1 MQKCPSCG
9 KKMPD
14 IAHFCGRCGC
24 QLNDATIKVLKRPL
38 SSIQRQYV
46 AVSATDTE
54 SHAAPSSKLPDKL
67 PDPLRRIIT
76 ALLVRARDLEP
87 EMVPAS
93 QVAQQKTAIV
103 GVSDWGWV
111 PVLALISMLGVFS
124 VAYAY
129 TAARDGG
136 NGAGK
141 AELFFWVGLL
151 LIFVPSVIRLLSP
164 QASRFERIS
173 LLCVTG
179 ISFYLVNMM
188 ESPLY
193 FSSFDEFLHWSTVNN
208 IASSGHLFGNNP
220 LLPVSPF
227 YPGLEIVTDGL
238 AKLSGLS
245 TFISGIIVVGMA
257 RLVMVLALFSLY
269 EVITKSA
276 RIAGIAMILYMANP
290 HFLYFDAQFAYES
303 LALPLAT
310 LVLFVAARHET
321 LNGGRYWT
329 ARIVLIACIILAAVV
344 VTHHVTD
351 FVFDGFLLLWTV
363 IFIVQHLTRMHQAKG
378 RQQRSPLLW
387 ITLFGI
393 LASFA
398 WISLP
403 GNPVVNYLFSS
414 FTTIFNELGQLVH
427 GAGGGR
433 QLFVAYSGQ
442 PTPLWERFLLLAS
455 VTIIVLSL
463 PFSLLCLWLRYR
475 SNAFVWMLGIVSL
488 FYPVSLVLRLTD
500 SGSEIS
506 DRASAFLFIS
516 VACVLA
522 IFITQFWP
530 AQRLRWKHTSLLTGV
545 IAVVFLGGII
555 LGNGSTSAIL
565 PGPYMVSAD
574 GRSIEPEGIQSAKW
588 AYSYLGPNN
597 RIATDRVNQLLMST
611 FGGQRPVTPTEDKI
625 DEGAIFFSSS
635 LGSYEISVL
644 QQAQVRY
651 LVVDLRLSTG
661 LPYVGFYFDQGEP
674 GAFQRTAP
682 IARKDLTKFNT
693 IPQINRVYD
702 SGNIAIYDVGG
713 LINAPQQP

>member
-1 MQKCPSCG
+1 MQHCPFCKSE
-9 KKMPD
+9 MPD
-14 IAHFCGRCGC
+14 NAHFCGYCGHE
-24 QLNDATIKVLKRPL
+24 LNNNTIKIWKRYSLPTPLK
-38 SSIQRQYV
+38 SSV
-46 AVSATDTE
+46 AL
-54 SHAAPSSKLPDKL
+54 APNSRIHYRHTMLDKL
-67 PDPLRRIIT
+67 PSPLRRILII
-76 ALLVRARDLEP
+76 LIVRARDSEP
-87 EMVPAS
+87 EVLPLRQAS
-93 QVAQQKTAIV
+93 LQQVGTATRI
-103 GVSDWGWV
+103 DWGWL
-111 PVLALISMLGVFS
+111 PLLTLISTVGVFS
-124 VAYAY
+124 VAFAY
-129 TAARDGG
+129 TSAR
-136 NGAGK
+136 NGVWE
-141 AELFFWVGLL
+141 AEPFFWPGLL
-151 LIFVPSVIRLLSP
+151 LIFVPSVIRLISP
-164 QASRFERIS
+164 KASRFERIS
-173 LLCVTG
+173 LLCVAG
-179 ISFYLVNMM
+179 ISFYLVNVMY
-188 ESPLY
+188 SPLY
-193 FSSFDEFLHWSTVNN
+193 FSSFDEFLHWSTVND
-208 IASSGHLFGNNP
+208 IVSSGHLFGNNP

-245 TFISGIIVVGMA
+245 TFIAGIIVVGMA

-269 EVITKSA
+269 ELITKSA

-310 LVLFVAARHET
+310 LVLFVIARHET
-321 LNGGRYWT
+321 LNSGRYWMTRT
-329 ARIVLIACIILAAVV
+329 ALIACIILAAVV
-344 VTHHVTD
+344 VTHHMTD
-351 FVFDGFLLLWTV
+351 FIFDGFLLLWAV
-363 IFIVQHLTRMHQAKG
+363 IFALQRPVRIHQSKG
-378 RQQRSPLLW
+378 RLQSSPLLW

-403 GNPVVNYLFSS
+403 GNPVLDYLSSS
-414 FTTIFNELGQLVH
+414 FITIFNELGHLVS

-442 PTPLWERFLLLAS
+442 PTPPWERFLMLAS
-455 VTIIVLSL
+455 VALISLSL
-463 PFSLLCLWLRYR
+463 PFGLLCLWLRYR
-475 SNAFVWMLGIVSL
+475 SNALVLMLGLVTL
-488 FYPVSLVLRLTD
+488 FYPVSLILRLTG

-530 AQRLRWKHTSLLTGV
+530 AQRLSWKHTLLLTSV
-545 IAVVFLGGII
+545 ITVMFLGGII

-574 GRSIEPEGIQSAKW
+574 GRSIEPEDIQSAKW
-588 AYSYLGPNN
+588 AYSYLPPNS

-611 FGGQRPVTPTEDKI
+611 FGDQRPVTPTEDKI
-625 DEGAIFFSSS
+625 DEEAIFFSSS

-674 GAFQRTAP
+674 EAFQRTTP

-693 IPQINRVYD
+693 IPQINRVFD